1 MFNKILMISAF
12 VGILLA
18 QSDLELQDKAIIQ
31 DEVTKDNNN
40 YVLSAQMGLYYTQ
53 QYGNYIH
60 DDINNNPERKVDF
73 SNIFVSV
80 GFEGIEFDALRFGA
94 NALGSIKL
102 SGAKSTGDGGT
113 IYRDNMA
120 ADGLLYQLFLGYTS
134 DYFDISVGREVLD
147 LEWVNDF
154 VQGARFAVKIPEA
167 STSISGYYFDRQA
180 VADPNEIVTFEDNK
194 VGPTFILGISNNSLD
209 FLAIDLYYMSLD
221 TFNGVGLG
229 GVLTFGNEDF
239 ISSNTILKYTFL
251 DSKKSEYN
259 NTNYLQ
265 VEENLGFNFSSNSI
279 GVALGVIKMFNAK
292 NLDALEINILGDQN
306 PLEQGD
312 YTYLK
317 DALSVYVGATYSF
330 DDLFEISLIYGNTSG
345 YYLEGETTKQKAS
358 NEINL
363 GLGTTWNGM
372 EIGLIYSKIL
382 SGNLEVNSSKKI
394 NRNYFEAMVAYN
406 F

>member
-1 MFNKILMISAF
+1 MFNKVLIISAF

-18 QSDLELQDKAIIQ
+18 QGDLELQDKAIIQ
-31 DEVTKDNNN
+31 DEIAKDNN

-60 DDINNNPERKVDF
+60 DDINNSPERKVDF

-80 GFEGIEFDALRFGA
+80 GFEGIEFNALRFGA

-102 SGAKSTGDGGT
+102 SGAKSVGDGGT

-167 STSISGYYFDRQA
+167 SISISGYYFDRQA

-209 FLAIDLYYMSLD
+209 FLAIDLYYMSFD
-221 TFNGVGLG
+221 TFNSVGLG
-229 GVLTFGNEDF
+229 GVLRFGSEDF

-265 VEENLGFNFSSNSI
+265 VEENLGFNFSSNNI

-292 NLDALEINILGDQN
+292 NLDALEINVLGDQN

-312 YTYLK
+312 YVYLK
-317 DALSVYVGATYSF
+317 DALTVYVGATYSF

-345 YYLEGETTKQKAS
+345 YYLEGETAKQKAS

-363 GLGTTWNGM
+363 GLGTAWNGM

-394 NRNYFEAMVAYN
+394 NRDYFEAMIAYN

>member
-1 MFNKILMISAF
+1 MFNKILIISAF
-12 VGILLA
+12 AGILLA
-18 QSDLELQDKAIIQ
+18 QGDLELQDKAIIQ
-31 DEVTKDNNN
+31 DEVAKDNNN

-60 DDINNNPERKVDF
+60 DDISNSPERKVDF

-80 GFEGIEFDALRFGA
+80 GFEGIEFNALRFGA

-102 SGAKSTGDGGT
+102 SGAKSAGDGGT

-265 VEENLGFNFSSNSI
+265 VEENLGFNFSSNNIS
-279 GVALGVIKMFNAK
+279 VALGVIKMFNAK
-292 NLDALEINILGDQN
+292 NLDALEINVLGDQN

-312 YTYLK
+312 YAYLK
-317 DALSVYVGATYSF
+317 DALTVYVGATYSF
-330 DDLFEISLIYGNTSG
+330 DDLFKISLIYGNTSG
-345 YYLEGETTKQKAS
+345 YYLEGQTKQKAS

-382 SGNLEVNSSKKI
+382 SDNLEVNSSKKI
-394 NRNYFEAMVAYN
+394 NRDYFEAMVAYN

>member
-1 MFNKILMISAF
+1 MFNKILIISAF
-12 VGILLA
+12 AGILLA
-18 QSDLELQDKAIIQ
+18 QGDLELQDKAIIQ
-31 DEVTKDNNN
+31 DEVAKDNNN

-60 DDINNNPERKVDF
+60 DDINNSPERKVDF

-80 GFEGIEFDALRFGA
+80 GFEGIEFNALRFGA

-102 SGAKSTGDGGT
+102 SGAKSAGDGGT

-265 VEENLGFNFSSNSI
+265 VEENLGFNFSSNNIS
-279 GVALGVIKMFNAK
+279 VALGVIKMFNAK

-312 YTYLK
+312 YAYLK
-317 DALSVYVGATYSF
+317 DALTVYVGATYSF
-330 DDLFEISLIYGNTSG
+330 DDLFKISLIYGNTSG
-345 YYLEGETTKQKAS
+345 YYLESSTKQKAS

-394 NRNYFEAMVAYN
+394 NRDYFEAMVAYN

>member
-94 NALGSIKL
+94 NVFGSIKL

-265 VEENLGFNFSSNSI
+265 VEENLGFNFSSNNI
-279 GVALGVIKMFNAK
+279 GVSLGVIKMFNAK

>member
-94 NALGSIKL
+94 NVFGSIKL

-265 VEENLGFNFSSNSI
+265 VEENLGFNFSSNNI

-312 YTYLK
+312 YAYLK

>member
-209 FLAIDLYYMSLD
+209 FLVIDLYYMSLD
-221 TFNGVGLG
+221 TFNGVGFG

-265 VEENLGFNFSSNSI
+265 VEENLGFNFSSNNI

-317 DALSVYVGATYSF
+317 DALTVYVGATYSF

-394 NRNYFEAMVAYN
+394 NRDYCEAMVAYN

>member
-1 MFNKILMISAF
+1 MFNKILIISAF
-12 VGILLA
+12 AGILLA
-18 QSDLELQDKAIIQ
+18 QGDLELQDKAIIQ
-31 DEVTKDNNN
+31 DEVAKDNNN

-60 DDINNNPERKVDF
+60 DDINNSPERKVDF

-80 GFEGIEFDALRFGA
+80 GFEGIEFNALRFGA

-102 SGAKSTGDGGT
+102 SGAKSAGDGGT

-265 VEENLGFNFSSNSI
+265 VEENLGFNFSSNNIS
-279 GVALGVIKMFNAK
+279 VALGVIKMFNAK
-292 NLDALEINILGDQN
+292 NLDALEINVLGDQN

-312 YTYLK
+312 YVYLK
-317 DALSVYVGATYSF
+317 DALTVYVGATYSF
-330 DDLFEISLIYGNTSG
+330 DDLFKISLIYGNTSG
-345 YYLEGETTKQKAS
+345 YYLEGQTKQKAS

-394 NRNYFEAMVAYN
+394 NRDYFEAMVAYN

>member
-1 MFNKILMISAF
+1 MFNKILIISAF
-12 VGILLA
+12 AGILLA
-18 QSDLELQDKAIIQ
+18 QGDLELQDKAIIQ
-31 DEVTKDNNN
+31 DEVAKDNNN

-60 DDINNNPERKVDF
+60 DDINNSPERKVDF

-80 GFEGIEFDALRFGA
+80 GFEGIEFNALRFGA

-102 SGAKSTGDGGT
+102 SGAKIAGDGGT

-194 VGPTFILGISNNSLD
+194 VGPTFILGISNNSFD

-265 VEENLGFNFSSNSI
+265 VEENLGFNFSSNNIS
-279 GVALGVIKMFNAK
+279 VALGVIKMFNAK
-292 NLDALEINILGDQN
+292 NLDALEINVLGDQN

-312 YTYLK
+312 YVYLK
-317 DALSVYVGATYSF
+317 DALTVYVGATYSF
-330 DDLFEISLIYGNTSG
+330 DDLFKISLIYGNTSG
-345 YYLEGETTKQKAS
+345 YLESSTKQKAS

-394 NRNYFEAMVAYN
+394 NRDYFEAMVAYN

>member
-18 QSDLELQDKAIIQ
+18 QSDLELQNKAIIQ

-94 NALGSIKL
+94 NVLGSIKL
-102 SGAKSTGDGGT
+102 SGAKSTGDDGT

-180 VADPNEIVTFEDNK
+180 VADQNEIVTFEDNK

-265 VEENLGFNFSSNSI
+265 VEENLGFNFSSNNI